1 LEEEKNQLQTKIKLK
16 KEAKGDVIAPMIIF
30 GKPIHRK
37 FNKLIFL
44 LLTFILLGV
53 LYAII

>member
-1 LEEEKNQLQTKIKLK
+1 
-16 KEAKGDVIAPMIIF
+16 MIIL

-37 FNKLIFL
+37 YNKLIVRIV
-44 LLTFILLGV
+44 LTFILLGV

>member
-1 LEEEKNQLQTKIKLK
+1 
-16 KEAKGDVIAPMIIF
+16 MIVF

-37 FNKLIFL
+37 FNKLIFI

-53 LYAII
+53 LYAIK